1 MTDTAPPLRT
11 GVTVPFDDMSLTD
24 HRAWIEEIADLG
36 YTDVSCGE
44 SDDYDGFT
52 PLVLA
57 STWAPTVRLSN
68 SIIPVFTRGPAVL
81 AQSVASLCEIAP
93 GRVAVGIG
101 SSSNVIVQHWNG
113 IPFDRP
119 YARVRD
125 TVRFLRAA
133 LAGEKV

>member
-11 GVTVPFDDMSLTD
+11 GVTIPFDDLSLND

-57 STWAPTVRLSN
+57 STWAPTLRLSN

-81 AQSVASLCEIAP
+81 AQTVAPRRWGPVERSSAGC
-93 GRVAVGIG
+93 
-101 SSSNVIVQHWNG
+101 SSS
-113 IPFDRP
+113 RP
-119 YARVRD
+119 RTAPRSAAWRRV
-125 TVRFLRAA
+125 T
-133 LAGEKV
+133 